1 MKYNLRWDA
10 KNKCITILNGK
21 DKGDHIASQ
30 LVYGEVGDMPDASSH
45 PQPYQHLKNVA
56 MQQGVADYDLVTV
69 VNESDNT
76 LLDKF
81 AKTADEAKQ
90 KRLNEDEIRKQL
102 FANGKGIQ
110 DEHPNDEPYKERK
123 EPTEHVGG
131 EEALV
136 DAVSDQKA
144 SFAKTDA
151 KHKDAKTEEKKDA
164 KKAA

>member
-10 KNKCITILNGK
+10 KNKHITILNGD

-56 MQQGVADYDLVTV
+56 MQQGVSDFDLVTV
-69 VNESDNT
+69 TNESDNPR
-76 LLDKF
+76 LDAF
-81 AKTADEAKQ
+81 EQTADEAKQ

-102 FANGKGIQ
+102 AANGKGVQ
-110 DEHPNDEPYKERK
+110 DEHPNDEPYKTRK
-123 EPTEHVGG
+123 DPVGVVGG

-144 SFAKTDA
+144 SFAKVDD
-151 KHKDAKTEEKKDA
+151 KNKPDDKTKKTA
-164 KKAA
+164 